1 MKKYFGLLMLTAT
14 LFVAGCGN
22 KKQNKAAI
30 QQKEIV
36 ESNFVQEEQTADK
49 KEDYSI
55 IA

>member
-1 MKKYFGLLMLTAT
+1 MKKYFGLLILTAT

-22 KKQNKAAI
+22 KKKNKAAI
-30 QQKEIV
+30 QQKETV
-36 ESNFVQEEQTADK
+36 EANFIQDEKAADK